1 MGWEGG
7 GVWGVCRSFLW
18 TKSKLDRAVLKALYM
33 YHEAVFSAK
42 FESAA

>member
-1 MGWEGG
+1 MGR
-7 GVWGVCRSFLW
+7 WGSLGCFLW